1 MNIETFTFLHRIP
14 NVTNINKSTRINVN
28 YDTGSL
34 ANPLDATK
42 GTITGVTVTVK
53 TKADAS
59 QDLSPTNEIDLE
71 NVLLTVTTIR
81 FTVDGQVMTLPITS
95 RARYSNINGTTSD
108 DYYYFGV
115 TPVPINVIPNGTVRQ
130 LTPTLIDVTFLPYIQ
145 DERYEYSD
153 YNPLISNALNNRTST
168 YVQQSDRIGSKV
180 RPTNLEEILAGSATL
195 AQVQDSNYS
204 STGWS
209 NARYEGT
216 STSAEDYKGVPSV
229 ITARTFT
236 AEVNPSASADL
247 LICSRSLSDRIFTEL
262 LHTGDEEIPTFNG
275 FTLTRFE
282 TAVDADETEESIP
295 YTIVGSQITGSVEIG
310 SIIQLDGLAINEKMR
325 ITKIEPELERFQV
338 TRGYLG
344 TTPEPIVAGTPI
356 LVLKPLRI
364 FTIDNTSAKI
374 VNTANAKVWVR
385 DSKEIL
391 ETDEYGMVYSSSSLC
406 IT

>member
-28 YDTGSL
+28 YDVDPT
-34 ANPLDATK
+34 DATK
-42 GTITGVTVTVK
+42 GTITGATVTVK
-53 TKADAS
+53 TKADAN

-81 FTVDGQVMTLPITS
+81 FTVDGQVITLPITS
-95 RARYSNINGTTSD
+95 RARYSNVNGTASD

-115 TPVPINVIPNGTVRQ
+115 TPTAVNIVPNGTVGQ

-153 YNPLISNALNNRTST
+153 YNPLISNALDNRTST

-209 NARYEGT
+209 NARYTGT
-216 STSAEDYKGVPSV
+216 VTSAVDYKGVPSV

-262 LHTGDEEIPTFNG
+262 LHTGEEEVPTFGG

-282 TAVDADETEESIP
+282 TAVEVTPTGESLP
-295 YTIVGSQITGSVEIG
+295 YTIVGTQTSGSVEIG
-310 SIIQLDGLAINEKMR
+310 SILKIQDSNEKLR

-344 TTPEPIVAGTPI
+344 TTPVTIPPDKTIS
-356 LVLKPLRI
+356 VLKSLRI
-364 FTIDNTSAKI
+364 FTVDNTSAKI

-391 ETDEYGMVYSSSSLC
+391 STDEYGLVHTSSNAC
-406 IT
+406 II

>member
-28 YDTGSL
+28 YDVD
-34 ANPLDATK
+34 PVDATK
-42 GTITGVTVTVK
+42 GTITGATVTVK
-53 TKADAS
+53 TKADAN

-95 RARYSNINGTTSD
+95 RARYSNINGTASD

-153 YNPLISNALNNRTST
+153 YNPLISNALDNRTST

-195 AQVQDSNYS
+195 AQIQDSNYS

-262 LHTGDEEIPTFNG
+262 LHTGEEEVPTFNG

-282 TAVDADETEESIP
+282 TAVEVTPTGESLP
-295 YTIVGSQITGSVEIG
+295 YTIVGTQTSGSVEIG
-310 SIIQLDGLAINEKMR
+310 SILKIQDSNEKLR

-344 TTPEPIVAGTPI
+344 TTPVTIPPDKTIS
-356 LVLKPLRI
+356 VLKSLRI
-364 FTIDNTSAKI
+364 FTVDNTSAKI

-391 ETDEYGMVYSSSSLC
+391 STDEYGLVYTGSNAC
-406 IT
+406 II

>member
-28 YDTGSL
+28 YDVDPT
-34 ANPLDATK
+34 DATK
-42 GTITGVTVTVK
+42 GTITGATVTVK
-53 TKADAS
+53 TKADAN

-95 RARYSNINGTTSD
+95 RARYSNINGTASD

-153 YNPLISNALNNRTST
+153 YNPLISNALDNRTST

-180 RPTNLEEILAGSATL
+180 RPTNLEEILSGSATL
-195 AQVQDSNYS
+195 AQIQDSNYS

-209 NARYEGT
+209 NARYTGT
-216 STSAEDYKGVPSV
+216 VTSAVDYKGVPSI

-236 AEVNPSASADL
+236 AEINPSASANL

-262 LHTGDEEIPTFNG
+262 LHTGEEEVPTFGG

-282 TAVDADETEESIP
+282 TAVEVTPTGESLP
-295 YTIVGSQITGSVEIG
+295 YTIVGTQTSGSVEIG
-310 SIIQLDGLAINEKMR
+310 SILKIQDSNEKLR

-344 TTPEPIVAGTPI
+344 TTPVTIPPDKTIS
-356 LVLKPLRI
+356 VLKSLRI
-364 FTIDNTSAKI
+364 FTVDNTSAKI

-391 ETDEYGMVYSSSSLC
+391 STDEYGLVYTGSNAC
-406 IT
+406 II

>member
-14 NVTNINKSTRINVN
+14 NVTNINKPTRINVN
-28 YDTGSL
+28 YDVDPT
-34 ANPLDATK
+34 DTTK
-42 GTITGVTVTVK
+42 GTITGATVTVK
-53 TKADAS
+53 TKADAN

-95 RARYSNINGTTSD
+95 RARYSNVNGTVSD

-153 YNPLISNALNNRTST
+153 YNPLISNALDNRTST

-180 RPTNLEEILAGSATL
+180 RPTNLEEILEGSATL
-195 AQVQDSNYS
+195 AQIQDSNYS

-262 LHTGDEEIPTFNG
+262 LHTGEEEVPTFKG
-275 FTLTRFE
+275 FALTRFE
-282 TAVDADETEESIP
+282 TAVLADETEESIP
-295 YTIVGSQITGSVEIG
+295 YKIVGSQVTGSVEIG
-310 SIIQLDGLAINEKMR
+310 SIIQLQGPGINEKMR

-344 TTPEPIVAGTPI
+344 TTAEPIAADTPI

-364 FTIDNTSAKI
+364 FTIDNTSAKV

-391 ETDEYGMVYSSSSLC
+391 STDEYGLVYTGSNACML
-406 IT
+406 